1 MSHLALL
8 GSIMAL
14 HLAAVVSPG
23 PNFIIVTQAS
33 IRSTRRSGLVSA
45 SGVALASASWA
56 VAALSGVSVLFE
68 TAAWL
73 YATLKLLGGAYL
85 VYLGVQ
91 SWRHAKE
98 PLVINVT
105 EPVKNDSSWHSFRIG
120 FMTNLTNPKAVVFFG
135 SIFAALLTPSL
146 PLWVRA
152 MAVGVVFFNALWW
165 YSLVAVMFSVVKVQ
179 RAYARA
185 KRHIDRVVGGFL
197 ALLGFRLMF
206 PSR

>member
-8 GSIMAL
+8 GSIMVL

-23 PNFIIVTQAS
+23 PNFIIVTQTS
-33 IRSTRRSGLVSA
+33 IRNTRRSGLVSA
-45 SGVALASASWA
+45 SGVALASALWA
-56 VAALSGVSVLFE
+56 VAVLSGVSVLFE

-73 YATLKLLGGAYL
+73 YVTLKLLGGAYL

-98 PLVINVT
+98 PLVIKTT
-105 EPVKNDSSWHSFRIG
+105 EPVENDSSWHSFRLG
-120 FMTNLTNPKAVVFFG
+120 FMTNPKAVVFFG

-152 MAVGVVFFNALWW
+152 MAVGVVLFNALWW
-165 YSLVAVMFSVVKVQ
+165 YSLVAVMFSAVKVQ

-185 KRHIDRVVGGFL
+185 KRHIDRVMGGFL
-197 ALLGFRLMF
+197 ILLGFRLMF
-206 PSR
+206 SSR